1 MKQSSFRR
9 LEGRPGPKGGVFLWP
24 SSANATGR
32 LKAKLFAA
40 GLLPTKPR
48 LALCGLLF
56 TKRDRHVTAEMLF
69 EEAKQ
74 ARITV
79 SLATVYNTL
88 RQFIRAGLLRPLAI
102 DGTKLYFDTNVSNH
116 HHFYLEDQ
124 CQLVDMPANV
134 RITNMPAPPKGYA
147 IDRIRCCGAPAAQL
161 SLRSHRRTVDFG
173 FFKRFSTYR

>member
-9 LEGRPGPKGGVFLWP
+9 LEGRPGPKGEVFLWP

-48 LALCGLLF
+48 IALCGLLF
-56 TKRDRHVTAEMLF
+56 TKKDRHVTAEMLF

-74 ARITV
+74 ARIAV

-88 RQFIRAGLLRPLAI
+88 RQFIQAGLLRPLAI

-116 HHFYLEDQ
+116 QHFYLEDQ

-134 RITNMPAPPKGYA
+134 RIANMPAPPKGYA
-147 IDRIRCCGAPAAQL
+147 IDRIDVVVR
-161 SLRSHRRTVDFG
+161 LRRN
-173 FFKRFSTYR
+173 

>member
-9 LEGRPGPKGGVFLWP
+9 LEGRPGPKGEVFLWP

-40 GLLPTKPR
+40 GLLP
-48 LALCGLLF
+48 
-56 TKRDRHVTAEMLF
+56 
-69 EEAKQ
+69 
-74 ARITV
+74 
-79 SLATVYNTL
+79 LATVYNTL

-134 RITNMPAPPKGYA
+134 RITNMPAPPKGLRHRSY
-147 IDRIRCCGAPAAQL
+147 RCCGAPAAQL
-161 SLRSHRRTVDFG
+161 SLRSHRPTVDFG

>member
-1 MKQSSFRR
+1 M
-9 LEGRPGPKGGVFLWP
+9 
-24 SSANATGR
+24 
-32 LKAKLFAA
+32 
-40 GLLPTKPR
+40 
-48 LALCGLLF
+48 F

-147 IDRIRCCGAPAAQL
+147 IDRIDVVVR
-161 SLRSHRRTVDFG
+161 LRRN
-173 FFKRFSTYR
+173 

>member
-9 LEGRPGPKGGVFLWP
+9 LEGRPGRVFLWP

-74 ARITV
+74 ARIAV

-147 IDRIRCCGAPAAQL
+147 IDRIDVVAR
-161 SLRSHRRTVDFG
+161 LRRN
-173 FFKRFSTYR
+173 